1 MRTPS
6 SSHLGPGQQ
15 GLSSAAAQ
23 PEQSWGLALN
33 LLGLRADSRPAP
45 VPGGHVGR
53 EQQRPGSGWLW
64 PTN

>member
-1 MRTPS
+1 MGTPS
-6 SSHLGPGQQ
+6 SSHLGPGEQ

-45 VPGGHVGR
+45 VPKRARGKGTAA
-53 EQQRPGSGWLW
+53 PGLWLALAH
-64 PTN
+64 